1 MSYII
6 GLGTPSDPLALKLE
20 TRARRFIRNVM
31 RPEVQPHIMRDR
43 IRIIQEGFPAAVPVS
58 ASIVYNCYGLV
69 FAARRSAVVD
79 EEDVQAILEDDSYRS
94 LPWDPAAWMIGD
106 VVLYRND
113 TGELS
118 HVGIVAKK
126 TEDFTTGNIKVHVLS
141 AWGESGEYFHPID
154 LVPPL
159 LGKPSEVVSQRF
171 LT

>member
-1 MSYII
+1 
-6 GLGTPSDPLALKLE
+6 
-20 TRARRFIRNVM
+20 
-31 RPEVQPHIMRDR
+31 MRDR
-43 IRIIQEGFPAAVPVS
+43 IRITREGFPSAVPVS

-79 EEDVQAILEDDSYRS
+79 EEDVQAILEDDGYRS
-94 LPWDPAAWMIGD
+94 LPWDPAAWMVGD

-118 HVGIVAKK
+118 HVGIVARK
-126 TEDFTTGNIKVHVLS
+126 TEDFTTGNIKVDVLS